1 MNVVTVLLLAT
12 VLSAPLA
19 LAQHNENNP
28 DNQPN
33 VFLEN
38 NRPKNSKESNTRT
51 IEGSVKDAADNPL
64 ANAIVQLKNL
74 KTSKIVDYPTR
85 DDGKFSF
92 KDLPMDANFELMAK
106 RGAMTAPVKKVTIYD
121 TRKYV
126 ILNFQLTSA
135 KP

>member
-1 MNVVTVLLLAT
+1 MNVVKILILAVLLFT
-12 VLSAPLA
+12 PLA
-19 LAQHNENNP
+19 VAQHNDSSP
-28 DNQPN
+28 DSQPN

-38 NRPKNSKESNTRT
+38 NRPKNAKESNTRT

-64 ANAIVQLKNL
+64 ADAIVQLKNL

-85 DDGKFSF
+85 EDGKFSF
-92 KDLPMDANFELMAK
+92 RDLPMDVNFELVAK
-106 RGAMTAPVKKVTIYD
+106 HGQLTAPAKKVTIYD

-126 ILNFQLTSA
+126 LLNFQLTSA

>member
-1 MNVVTVLLLAT
+1 MNVVKILPIALLLF
-12 VLSAPLA
+12 VPLA
-19 LAQHNENNP
+19 VAQHNESNP
-28 DNQPN
+28 DSQPN

-38 NRPKNSKESNTRT
+38 NRPKNSKEANTRT
-51 IEGSVKDAADNPL
+51 IEGSVKDAGDNPL
-64 ANAIVQLKNL
+64 AGAIVQLKNL
-74 KTSKIVDYPTR
+74 KTAKIVDYPTR

-92 KDLPMDANFELMAK
+92 KDLPMDANFELAAK
-106 RGAMTAPVKKVTIYD
+106 RGNLTAPVKKVTIYD